1 MIPLKMV
8 LARMW
13 WGIYT
18 FVSNVTPIILRLS
31 QGEEHMVLWF
41 FRYFVLLASILY
53 VHIYELTLL
62 SVRYKLHLVVVDE
75 TKVITKLLLF
85 DNHDVQ
91 LLRQQCIELAGPLL
105 KDKVYRETIYLNIVL
120 HNLVLIFIYI
130 LCIVDKGD

>member
-1 MIPLKMV
+1 M
-8 LARMW
+8 
-13 WGIYT
+13 
-18 FVSNVTPIILRLS
+18 
-31 QGEEHMVLWF
+31 
-41 FRYFVLLASILY
+41 Y

-75 TKVITKLLLF
+75 TKVTTKLLLF